1 MSLKTYKV
9 LMAAV
14 VAFLLLFI
22 FYYGDGPMF
31 VSTYIFIL
39 FFMSFRALRIRT
51 RKLMVTGLI
60 STYFFLFLI
69 QAAFSYF
76 LIVGNE
82 PGSEFFYLY
91 RFVGLVLALCP
102 VLIEKNFTVKK
113 YVEFYPPDLSELS
126 ALSLAEIKASQ
137 EKIIGTVRKIKEI
150 NEKVTYKNLSET
162 LEDVMRT
169 SSFRYISNGTLSEE
183 YFDIAYESLSD
194 DYIYIVISN
203 TGSPP
208 SELLSVVTEKPYNHA
223 SISFDSDLK
232 TTVSYS
238 GGDKVYPPGLNMET
252 IEFFNKKE
260 TASIIVYKLF
270 AGHDRKKMIID
281 RIKQINE
288 EGSAYNVLG
297 LVFRKSMK
305 PNIMFCSQF
314 VYKMLKHAGL
324 EYFDKVDGNIRPTDL
339 IELDYHRKLE
349 FAYEIYLNDKREDI
363 VRRQGV

>member
-1 MSLKTYKV
+1 MSLKAYKII
-9 LMAAV
+9 MATV
-14 VAFLLLFI
+14 IAFLLFFI
-22 FYYGDGPMF
+22 FYYGDGLMF
-31 VSTYIFIL
+31 AATYLFVF
-39 FFMSFRALRIRT
+39 FFMSFRAMRIRT

-76 LIVGNE
+76 FHAE
-82 PGSEFFYLY
+82 AEFYYLH

-102 VLIEKNFTVKK
+102 VLVEKNFTVKK
-113 YVEFYPPDLSELS
+113 YVEFYPPHLSELS

-137 EKIIGTVRKIKEI
+137 GKIISVVRKIKEI
-150 NEKVTYKNLSET
+150 HEKVTHKNLSEAM
-162 LEDVMRT
+162 EDVMRT
-169 SSFRYISNGTLSEE
+169 SSFRYVANSNLSDE
-183 YFDIAYESLSD
+183 YFDVAYESLSD
-194 DYIYIVISN
+194 DYIYIIISN

-208 SELLSVVTEKPYNHA
+208 SELLSVLTEKPYNHA

-232 TTVSYS
+232 TVVSYS
-238 GGDKVYPPGLNMET
+238 GGEKVYPPGLNMET

-270 AGHDRKKMIID
+270 AGYECKKMIID
-281 RIKQINE
+281 RVKQINE

-314 VYKMLKHAGL
+314 VYKMLKHAGI
-324 EYFDKVDGNIRPTDL
+324 EYFDKSDGNIRPTDL
-339 IELDYHRKLE
+339 IELDYYRKLE
-349 FAYEIYLNDKREDI
+349 FAYEIYLNDKREEKQS
-363 VRRQGV
+363 V